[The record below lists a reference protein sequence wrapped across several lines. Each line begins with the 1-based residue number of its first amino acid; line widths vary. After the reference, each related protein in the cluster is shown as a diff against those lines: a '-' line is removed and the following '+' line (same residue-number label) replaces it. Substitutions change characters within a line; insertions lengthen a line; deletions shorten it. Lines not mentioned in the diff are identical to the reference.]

1 MPPVARGRAG
11 FDHDE
16 PAEGLV
22 SLAWSLEAAK
32 GCVEPETALRIVGLT
47 SGLLPV
53 DSRMVYNT
61 GSTLG
66 TDVAGNA
73 VSVVQV
79 YVRDGTTQT
88 AFPVAVPR

>member
-1 MPPVARGRAG
+1 M
-11 FDHDE
+11 
-16 PAEGLV
+16 
-22 SLAWSLEAAK
+22 SLAWLLEAAM

-53 DSRMVYNT
+53 DYRIVYKT

-73 VSVVQV
+73 VSGVQV
-79 YVRDGTTQT
+79 YVRDGVTQT
-88 AFPVAVPR
+88 AFPVAVP